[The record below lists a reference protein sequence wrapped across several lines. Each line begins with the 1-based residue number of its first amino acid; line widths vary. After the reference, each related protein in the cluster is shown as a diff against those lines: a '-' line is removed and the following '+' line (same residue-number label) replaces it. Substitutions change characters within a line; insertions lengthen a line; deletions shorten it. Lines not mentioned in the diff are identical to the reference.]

1 MAKKVIYLSPSS
13 HGKGV
18 NRGIDEGCYEDEHT
32 RPIAEEAAKLLN
44 ATGQFKAV
52 VAKPGTTMT
61 QRCAESDALGADLHV
76 PVHTNAFKDED
87 VRYLLF
93 MFYADTP
100 DYRKLFDAVRGP
112 LEKAYPGPDAA
123 VFSVRKDLY
132 EITQPAAKTVYCE
145 LGFHTNEIDSDFIHN
160 EDLVGRA
167 LAEGLAACFGE
178 KLKTA
183 AKKTEKK
190 TTTTTKKT
198 ETKKEVKTVKI
209 ELPQLEYGAK
219 GKPVK
224 TMQRLIIAEGYSCGS
239 AGADGDFGDGTL
251 RGLKKYQKKKDLVQ
265 DGICGEKTWS
275 KLLK

>member
-18 NRGIDEGCYEDEHT
+18 NRGIDEGCYEDGHT

-44 ATGQFKAV
+44 ATGKFEAV
-52 VAKPGTTMT
+52 VAKPGTSMA

-100 DYRKLFDAVRGP
+100 EYRELFDAVRGP

-132 EITQPAAKTVYCE
+132 EISQPAAKTIYCE
-145 LGFHTNEIDSDFIHN
+145 LGFHTNEIDSNFIHD

-178 KLKTA
+178 KLKAA
-183 AKKTEKK
+183 AKKPTEKK
-190 TTTTTKKT
+190 QTTAKK
-198 ETKKEVKTVKI
+198 ETKKEDKTVKI
-209 ELPQLEYGAK
+209 ELPQLEK
-219 GKPVK
+219 GDKGNSVK
-224 TMQRLIIAEGYSCGS
+224 AMQRIIIAEGYSCGS
-239 AGADGDFGDGTL
+239 AGADGNFGDGTA
-251 RGLKKYQKKKDLVQ
+251 RGLAKYQKKKGLTQ

-275 KLLK
+275 KMLK